1 MNLAVFLMFCRLAIA
16 QISIPLY
23 LSSGESNRGK
33 RRVFQLLA
41 KATPVTYFGTI
52 EIGTPRRS
60 FRVAFDT
67 GSAML
72 WVGSTDMVAEQGN
85 FVQRFDPDGSETYHE
100 TEDRFDL
107 QYAVGRVVGTLG
119 FDHIFVGD
127 TQISNFSFGL
137 GQHIIADIPGS
148 QLFHGIM
155 GLSAH
160 TEGQLPETFVGAM
173 FRQNLIEEEIF
184 SFCFAS
190 IGVYQGQLLVNSFTA
205 FVDTGTQF
213 IDGPRTEID
222 RINGLMEVVRIS
234 DEIYYVNCSK
244 IPQYPTLLL
253 SLSGLQLALT
263 PREYVAVMRNDTGE
277 FCFSAFSYHEQ
288 PGWYFGTM
296 FIRNFYTVFDPR
308 RSLIGF
314 AQACFRYE

>member
-190 IGVYQGQLLVNSFTA
+190 NHEYLGDGVIVFGALLRWCYNGEVTYIHAGEKWSVLINFIGVYQGQLLVNSFTA

-263 PREYVAVMRNDTGE
+263 PREYVAV
-277 FCFSAFSYHEQ
+277 
-288 PGWYFGTM
+288 
-296 FIRNFYTVFDPR
+296 
-308 RSLIGF
+308 GF
-314 AQACFRYE
+314 PD